1 METINILHAELEEL
15 KRKYWHCFNNWECN
29 EDLEKIQCEIEELK
43 YKLSFESSKASELQD
58 KEPLPMPVSKSL
70 LIA

>member
-15 KRKYWHCFNNWECN
+15 QRKYWHCFNNWECDEN
-29 EDLEKIQCEIEELK
+29 LEKMQYEIEELK
-43 YKLSFESSKASELQD
+43 YKLSFESSKAPVLQE
-58 KEPLPMPVSKSL
+58 KEPLRVPVSDSL